1 MKEAEPLSSKE
12 SSEVKIEFSQT
23 ISSDNIN
30 EYNDIKP
37 LPLPEMKNI
46 HQFIMNCV
54 KNEEYCYSFID
65 FMKKFYHFRQ
75 IDYYFAYMN
84 ILYCFSPINLAEMS
98 KTRKHLKNKYSRD
111 DPGFLLIVII
121 NLFIAS
127 ICFNL
132 TLDNFSFLK
141 IFHIFFFTNIWNAYF
156 IWTNYCFNMQIIF

>member
-75 IDYYFAYMN
+75 I
-84 ILYCFSPINLAEMS
+84 
-98 KTRKHLKNKYSRD
+98 R
-111 DPGFLLIVII
+111 LLFCIYE
-121 NLFIAS
+121 
-127 ICFNL
+127 
-132 TLDNFSFLK
+132 
-141 IFHIFFFTNIWNAYF
+141 YF
-156 IWTNYCFNMQIIF
+156 ILFFSNKFSRNV